1 MKPGSIGDPD
11 FYLGAKLLPIQLS
24 DGVTA
29 WAMSLSN
36 YIQAAVNNVKDYC
49 AKTYPG
55 HGLLKHATAQ
65 LPVNYMPELDVTPE
79 LDPDKASFYQ
89 SQIGVL

>member
-1 MKPGSIGDPD
+1 MR
-11 FYLGAKLLPIQLS
+11 PIQLS

-29 WAMSLSN
+29 WAMSSSK
-36 YIQAAVNNVKDYC
+36 YIQVAVNNVKDYL
-49 AKTYPG
+49 AKNYPG
-55 HGLLKHATAQ
+55 HGLPKHATAP
-65 LPVNYMPELDVTPE
+65 LPVNYMLELDITPE